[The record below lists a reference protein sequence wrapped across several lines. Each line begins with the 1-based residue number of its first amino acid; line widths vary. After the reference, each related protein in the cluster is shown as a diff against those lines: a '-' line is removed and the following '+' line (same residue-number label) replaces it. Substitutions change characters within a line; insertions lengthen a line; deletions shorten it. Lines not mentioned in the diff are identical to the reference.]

1 MQCIIYN
8 VIQLF
13 WMHEPNI
20 LQQSTNSYYQKKNW
34 EMWKCIKVCYSN
46 EDQGN
51 HSPINERLQ
60 QFNECNE
67 TSSMDFNTFEW
78 MDQMFYNN
86 QPTVIG
92 WGSKPNHCNNQP
104 TVIGWESLLIKWRSG
119 KLFPNQWEV
128 ASIQW
133 IQWNIFNGFQHIWM
147 NEPIML
153 QQSTNSYRLRKQWEM
168 SRCIKILTQM
178 KIRETSP
185 QSMRGIV
192 TLMQVMKHRQWVT
205 TDIN

>member
-92 WGSKPNHCNNQP
+92 WGS
-104 TVIGWESLLIKWRSG
+104 TV
-119 KLFPNQWEV
+119 N
-128 ASIQW
+128 
-133 IQWNIFNGFQHIWM
+133 
-147 NEPIML
+147 
-153 QQSTNSYRLRKQWEM
+153 
-168 SRCIKILTQM
+168 QM
-178 KIRETSP
+178 KIRETIP
-185 QSMRGIV
+185 QSMRGCINSMN
-192 TLMQVMKHRQWVT
+192 TMKYFQWISTHLNEWTYHVT
-205 TDIN
+205 TINQQLQVEEAMGDEQMH